1 MLTTTLLA
9 LSLFVQDAP
18 LKKSTRDNPPPPPS
32 ESTTGGETPEKAELK
47 PADGKC

>member
-9 LSLFVQDAP
+9 LTLFVQDAP
-18 LKKSTRDNPPPPPS
+18 LKKTTRDNPPPPPS
-32 ESTTGGETPEKAELK
+32 ESAETPAKAELK